1 MKENLLNNLIE
12 FWGNSIPSRLEFFA
26 TRDNPCSVG
35 LLRRVYGGEDVTY
48 IWKRLLNDWNAKLV
62 ENTKEVVTSTTK
74 EVVEPVTEEDT
85 KVESPVEAP
94 VEVFKEAKTAS
105 VVSESK

>member
-1 MKENLLNNLIE
+1 MKENLLNKLIE
-12 FWGNSIPSRLEFFA
+12 FWGDNIPSRLEFFA
-26 TRDNPCSVG
+26 TRANPCSIG

-62 ENTKEVVTSTTK
+62 ESTKEVII
-74 EVVEPVTEEDT
+74 PATEEIT

-94 VEVFKEAKTAS
+94 VELFKEAKTAS

>member
-1 MKENLLNNLIE
+1 MKENLLNKLIE
-12 FWGNSIPSRLEFFA
+12 FWGDNIPSRLEFFA
-26 TRDNPCSVG
+26 TRANPCSIG
-35 LLRRVYGGEDVTY
+35 LLRRVYGGEDVTS

-62 ENTKEVVTSTTK
+62 ESTEETITSTIK

-94 VEVFKEAKTAS
+94 IEVPKKDETTS